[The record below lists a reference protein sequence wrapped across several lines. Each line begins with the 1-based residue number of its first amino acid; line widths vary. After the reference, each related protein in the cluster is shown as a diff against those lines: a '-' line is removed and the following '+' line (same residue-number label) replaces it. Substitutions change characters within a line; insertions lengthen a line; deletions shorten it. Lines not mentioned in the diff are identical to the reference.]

1 MLHSFDVEK
10 STVKL
15 FGIVLNRGKYIVLVI
30 LF

>member
-1 MLHSFDVEK
+1 MPYSFDVEK

-15 FGIVLNRGKYIVLVI
+15 LGIVLNRSKYIVLAI